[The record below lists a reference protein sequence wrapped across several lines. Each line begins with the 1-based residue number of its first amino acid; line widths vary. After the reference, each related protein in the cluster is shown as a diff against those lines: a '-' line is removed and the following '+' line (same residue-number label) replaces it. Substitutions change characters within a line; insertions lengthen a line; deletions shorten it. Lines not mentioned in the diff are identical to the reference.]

1 MAKFLSSFG
10 MRACFDLYSTCERNP
25 FFDLNKSSDML
36 GSIIKVVPREEHP
49 LLPLG
54 KHLSYEKPAVMGFGV
69 LVIQCWYKVK
79 NINIAPVNAPTAQ
92 AARPA
97 ATRGRRG

>member
-36 GSIIKVVPREEHP
+36 GLIIKVVPREEHP

-54 KHLSYEKPAVMGFGV
+54 KHLSYEKPAVTGV
-69 LVIQCWYKVK
+69 WGPCHSMLVQSEEYKYR
-79 NINIAPVNAPTAQ
+79 TS
-92 AARPA
+92 
-97 ATRGRRG
+97 